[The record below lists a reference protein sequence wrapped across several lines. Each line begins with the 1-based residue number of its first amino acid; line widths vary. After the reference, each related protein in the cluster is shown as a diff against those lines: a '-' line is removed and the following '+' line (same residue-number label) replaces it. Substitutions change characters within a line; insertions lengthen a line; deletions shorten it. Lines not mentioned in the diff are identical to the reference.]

1 MAPMSYTAQ
10 SGRLQILEDVA
21 EAAEEL
27 GNALGWLGEAYEH
40 LDDQTAERME
50 AALFRPLQSAYGQLK
65 RTSGEF
71 AERYGLERREF
82 PTAPPPLPEDPR
94 RLFERA
100 ADSVQS
106 GDETLAGLQD
116 SLLPVEV
123 GDEAL
128 RAGLSQVRILIAPLP
143 AASSRLISTLGR

>member
-1 MAPMSYTAQ
+1 MSFTAQ
-10 SGRLQILEDVA
+10 SGRVQILEDVA

-27 GNALGWLGEAYEH
+27 GNALAWLGEAYEH
-40 LDDQTAERME
+40 LDEQTAERME
-50 AALFRPLQSAYGQLK
+50 SALFQPLQSAYGQLK

-71 AERYGLERREF
+71 AQRYGLDRQEF
-82 PTAPPPLPEDPR
+82 PTALPPLPDDPR

-100 ADSVQS
+100 AEAIRS

-128 RAGLSQVRILIAPLP
+128 RAGLSRVRVLISPLP
-143 AASSRLISTLGR
+143 AATSRLVSILGR